1 MDFTPEPNQ
10 LLITDEQ
17 IRAFVNPT
25 RMTILTMLSREKCS
39 VSVIARRLKVHPAN
53 LTHHFKLLE
62 KAGLI
67 KLVEKRDT
75 GKNLEKLYRAVAIHF
90 TIGPADDIRN
100 KKVLALSI
108 LRDNL
113 TSATQTVDQAPP
125 DQDVLAILKTV
136 RISPKDLSKIAR
148 KLSALAKA
156 FEGSASS
163 NGIGYSL
170 NLSLYPTDVGDM
182 PAREIRIEAE
192 KQGGFD
198 SDK

>member
-1 MDFTPEPNQ
+1 MSNYKDITPLPSQ
-10 LLITDEQ
+10 VLTSDDQ

-25 RMTILTMLSREKCS
+25 RMTILGMLAGEKCS
-39 VSVIARRLKVHPAN
+39 VSAIARRFKVHPAN

-75 GKNLEKLYRAVAIHF
+75 GKNLEKLYRAVAMHF
-90 TIGPADDIRN
+90 TIGPAGDIQN

-113 TSATQTVDQAPP
+113 SAAIQTAGQYPP
-125 DQDVLAILKTV
+125 ERDVLAVLKTV
-136 RISPKDLSKIAR
+136 RINPKDLAKFGQ
-148 KLSALAKA
+148 KLADLAEA
-156 FEGSASS
+156 FEGRASA

-170 NLSLYPTDVGDM
+170 NISLYPTDVGDM

-192 KQGGFD
+192 
-198 SDK
+198 

>member
-1 MDFTPEPNQ
+1 MSNLIDFTPEPNQ
-10 LLITDEQ
+10 ILINDEQ

-25 RMTILTMLSREKCS
+25 RMTILTMLAREKCS
-39 VSVIARRLKVHPAN
+39 VSVIARRFKVHPAN

-90 TIGPADDIRN
+90 TIGPTGDIQN

-113 TSATQTVDQAPP
+113 TTATQTVGQAPP
-125 DQDVLAILKTV
+125 EQDVLAILKTV
-136 RISPKDLSKIAR
+136 RISPKDLSKIER
-148 KLSALAKA
+148 KLSDLAKS

-182 PAREIRIEAE
+182 PAQEIRIEAE
-192 KQGGFD
+192 
-198 SDK
+198 